1 MEPTFQNL
9 FPRICFRVPMRETR
23 HRAGSESGHAVGA
36 SGTPGMRAGRLA
48 AASVLPGLLL
58 AADLWAGVELATSV
72 DRVVRVTTAGDE
84 IETMLLDA
92 AGVRPG
98 EELRYTVDFTNTSTE
113 IIDPGIIVI
122 TNPIPEAVEYLEGT
136 AVGNDTEVLFSVDG
150 GASFAG
156 PESLTVVEGGVR
168 LPAEARHYTTI
179 RWTYGGI
186 LGPGEGG
193 SVAFDVRLKEEE
205 TPAEPVSDSAN

>member
-1 MEPTFQNL
+1 
-9 FPRICFRVPMRETR
+9 MRGISPCRSGRRKAACRKLQTR
-23 HRAGSESGHAVGA
+23 LR
-36 SGTPGMRAGRLA
+36 RKA

-72 DRVVRVTTAGDE
+72 DRVVRITTANDD

-98 EELRYTVDFTNTSTE
+98 EELRYTVGFTNTSTE

-122 TNPIPEAVEYLEGT
+122 TNPVPEAAEYLEGT
-136 AVGNDTEVLFSVDG
+136 AVGDDTEILFSVDG

-205 TPAEPVSDSAN
+205 TPTEPVSDSAN